1 MADQKLLDTEVTFSS
16 FDLDA
21 RLVRALAK
29 LKFTSPT
36 LVQAKAIPLALKGVD
51 ILARART
58 GSGKTA
64 AYSLPVIQNVLQL
77 KEAFNDT
84 DEARQ
89 AIRAL
94 ILVPTRELAEQV
106 TDNIKKLLLYC
117 SQDIKVANIAGNI
130 APQFQKPILAELP
143 DIVVATPS
151 KALAHLEA
159 QNMVLKMSL
168 ENLVID
174 EADLVLSFGYS
185 DDVRKILTYL
195 PKIHRSFLMSATL
208 TKDVDEL
215 KQLILRKPAILKL
228 EEEENEADNL
238 VQYSVKHREKF
249 LLTFVVLK
257 LRLIRGKIIMFVNDI
272 ERCYKLKLFL
282 EQFSI
287 KTCVLNSELPL
298 NSRYHIVQ
306 EFNKGIYDYLIAT
319 DESELKGEQDT
330 DDEGEDMEDD
340 TNEATDSRLGIYHRE
355 RRGRGTMDSQML
367 FGTLQPNQ
375 KMDNEV
381 NTKKNASKK
390 NKKTKRVVK
399 DKEYGVSRG
408 VDFQNVAAVINFDFP
423 TSAKAYTHRI
433 GRTAR
438 GGQRG
443 MSLSFVV
450 PKDVAEE
457 NRERDRTLSRPSTVD
472 DGKVL
477 ARVEKEQSNRGVTI
491 KPYNF
496 DKKQVD
502 GFRYRLE
509 DALRAVTGVAV
520 REARVKELKN
530 EILNS
535 EKLKAHF
542 EDKPKDLEFLRHDRP
557 LHPTRVQQHLKHIP
571 QYLMPK
577 IAPPTSAT
585 TGTAVAD
592 IEPELPAHQVPFK
605 KVDNKKRARQYAAN
619 KVSRE

>member
-1 MADQKLLDTEVTFSS
+1 MANQKLLDNQVTFSS
-16 FDLDA
+16 FNLDS

-29 LKFTSPT
+29 LKFTNPT
-36 LVQAKAIPLALKGVD
+36 LVQAKAIPLALQGVD

-64 AYSLPVIQNVLQL
+64 AYCLPVIQNIIQL
-77 KEAFNDT
+77 KEAFDMT
-84 DEARQ
+84 DESRQ
-89 AIRAL
+89 ATRAL

-106 TDNIKKLLLYC
+106 TDHVKKLLLYC
-117 SQDIKVANIAGNI
+117 SQDIKVANIAGNV

-159 QNMVLKMSL
+159 QNMVLKTSL

-174 EADLVLSFGYS
+174 EADLVLSFGYN

-228 EEEENEADNL
+228 EEEADDVDNL
-238 VQYSVKHREKF
+238 VQYSVKCSEREKF

-272 ERCYKLKLFL
+272 ERCYRLKLFL

-319 DESELKGEQDT
+319 DESELKGEQDS
-330 DDEGEDMEDD
+330 DDEDEEMDVDEVAEEQSTEQAGE
-340 TNEATDSRLGIYHRE
+340 S
-355 RRGRGTMDSQML
+355 
-367 FGTLQPNQ
+367 
-375 KMDNEV
+375 
-381 NTKKNASKK
+381 SKK
-390 NKKTKRVVK
+390 SSKKQKKKKKVTK

-423 TSAKAYTHRI
+423 KSAKAYTHRV

-450 PKDVAEE
+450 PKDIAED
-457 NRERDRTLSRPSTVD
+457 NKDKDRSIARPSSVD
-472 DGKVL
+472 DDKVL
-477 ARVEKEQSNRGVTI
+477 SRVEKEQSQRGVTI

-502 GFRYRLE
+502 GFRYRLD

-530 EILNS
+530 EIMNS

-542 EDKPKDLEFLRHDRP
+542 EDKPKDLDFLRHDRP

-577 IAPPTSAT
+577 IAPPTSAA
-585 TGTAVAD
+585 TGTAVA
-592 IEPELPAHQVPFK
+592 ENSNAPELPAHQVPFN
-605 KVDNKKRARQYAAN
+605 KVDNKKRAKYHAAKVNILHYASTLEHN
-619 KVSRE
+619 NMF

>member
-1 MADQKLLDTEVTFSS
+1 
-16 FDLDA
+16 
-21 RLVRALAK
+21 
-29 LKFTSPT
+29 
-36 LVQAKAIPLALKGVD
+36 
-51 ILARART
+51 
-58 GSGKTA
+58 
-64 AYSLPVIQNVLQL
+64 
-77 KEAFNDT
+77 
-84 DEARQ
+84 
-89 AIRAL
+89 
-94 ILVPTRELAEQV
+94 
-106 TDNIKKLLLYC
+106 
-117 SQDIKVANIAGNI
+117 
-130 APQFQKPILAELP
+130 
-143 DIVVATPS
+143 
-151 KALAHLEA
+151 
-159 QNMVLKMSL
+159 
-168 ENLVID
+168 
-174 EADLVLSFGYS
+174 
-185 DDVRKILTYL
+185 
-195 PKIHRSFLMSATL
+195 
-208 TKDVDEL
+208 
-215 KQLILRKPAILKL
+215 
-228 EEEENEADNL
+228 
-238 VQYSVKHREKF
+238 
-249 LLTFVVLK
+249 
-257 LRLIRGKIIMFVNDI
+257 MFVNDI

-306 EFNKGIYDYLIAT
+306 EFNKGIYDYIIAT

-330 DDEGEDMEDD
+330 DDEDEEMEDD
-340 TNEATDSRLGIYHRE
+340 ATEAIGEYYSQLVIGVGNDTTDSSV
-355 RRGRGTMDSQML
+355 RRVYDTEIHKNGKVNSSE
-367 FGTLQPNQ
+367 PNLDVANA
-375 KMDNEV
+375 KKN
-381 NTKKNASKK
+381 NTKKS
-390 NKKTKRVVK
+390 KKTKKVVK

-423 TSAKAYTHRI
+423 KSAKAYTHRI

-450 PKDVAEE
+450 PKDIADEH
-457 NRERDRTLSRPSTVD
+457 RDRDRTISRSSTID

-477 ARVEKEQSNRGVTI
+477 ARVEKNQSDRGVAI

-542 EDKPKDLEFLRHDRP
+542 EDKPKDLDFLRHDRP

-577 IAPPTSAT
+577 IAPPTSAS

-592 IEPELPAHQVPFK
+592 NESEIPAHQVPFK
-605 KVDNKKRARQYAAN
+605 KVDNKKRARQFAAN
-619 KVSRE
+619 KVMLMG

>member
-1 MADQKLLDTEVTFSS
+1 MADQKLLDTQVTFSS

-36 LVQAKAIPLALKGVD
+36 LVQAKAIPLALQGVD

-64 AYSLPVIQNVLQL
+64 AYCLPVIQNIIQL
-77 KEAFNDT
+77 KEAFNVT

-89 AIRAL
+89 ATRAL

-106 TDNIKKLLLYC
+106 TDHVKKLLLYC
-117 SQDIKVANIAGNI
+117 SQDIKVANIAGNV

-159 QNMVLKMSL
+159 QNMVLKSTL

-174 EADLVLSFGYS
+174 EADLVLSFGYN
-185 DDVRKILTYL
+185 DDVRKIVTYL

-228 EEEENEADNL
+228 EEEADDADNL
-238 VQYSVKHREKF
+238 IQYVVKCSEREKF

-272 ERCYKLKLFL
+272 DRCYKLKLFL

-287 KTCVLNSELPL
+287 KACVLNSELPL

-306 EFNKGIYDYLIAT
+306 EFNKGIYDYIIAT
-319 DESELKGEQDT
+319 DESELKGEQDS
-330 DDEGEDMEDD
+330 DDEEDEEEEDVN
-340 TNEATDSRLGIYHRE
+340 TTEQTDSKPKP
-355 RRGRGTMDSQML
+355 S
-367 FGTLQPNQ
+367 
-375 KMDNEV
+375 
-381 NTKKNASKK
+381 
-390 NKKTKRVVK
+390 NKKKKAKKVIK

-408 VDFQNVAAVINFDFP
+408 VDFQDVAAVINFDFP
-423 TSAKAYTHRI
+423 KSAKSYTHRV

-450 PKDVAEE
+450 PTEIADEH
-457 NRERDRTLSRPSTVD
+457 RERDRTISRSSGVD
-472 DGKVL
+472 DSKVL
-477 ARVEKEQSNRGVTI
+477 ARVEKEQNKRGVNI

-502 GFRYRLE
+502 GFRYRLN

-530 EILNS
+530 EIMNS

-542 EDKPKDLEFLRHDRP
+542 EDKPKDLDFLRHDRP

-577 IAPPTSAT
+577 IAPPTSAS
-585 TGTAVAD
+585 TGTAVASNNN
-592 IEPELPAHQVPFK
+592 ESELPTQQVPFK
-605 KVDNKKRARQYAAN
+605 KVDNKKRARYHAAKKRKSDPLKN
-619 KVSRE
+619 FSMASRSGKKQKN

>member
-77 KEAFNDT
+77 KEAFTDT

-89 AIRAL
+89 ATRAL

-106 TDNIKKLLLYC
+106 TDHIKKLLLYC
-117 SQDIKVANIAGNI
+117 SQEITVANIAGNI

-159 QNMVLKMSL
+159 QNMVLKTSL

-228 EEEENEADNL
+228 EEEANEADNL
-238 VQYSVKHREKF
+238 VQYSVTCSEREKF

-306 EFNKGIYDYLIAT
+306 EFNKGIYDYIIAT

-330 DDEGEDMEDD
+330 DDEDEEMEDD
-340 TNEATDSRLGIYHRE
+340 EVDDEANGKK
-355 RRGRGTMDSQML
+355 
-367 FGTLQPNQ
+367 N
-375 KMDNEV
+375 
-381 NTKKNASKK
+381 NTKKS
-390 NKKTKRVVK
+390 KKTKKVVK

-423 TSAKAYTHRI
+423 KSAKAYTHRI

-450 PKDVAEE
+450 PKDIAEQH
-457 NRERDRTLSRPSTVD
+457 RDRDRTISRSSAID
-472 DGKVL
+472 DSKVL
-477 ARVEKEQSNRGVTI
+477 ARVEKDQSNRGVSI

-542 EDKPKDLEFLRHDRP
+542 EDKPKDLDFLRHDRP

-577 IAPPTSAT
+577 IAPPTSAA

-592 IEPELPAHQVPFK
+592 NQSEIPAHQIPFK
-605 KVDNKKRARQYAAN
+605 KVDNKKRSRQYAAN
-619 KVSRE
+619 KKRKNDPLKNFSMGAGKKQKK